1 VLEDCLVSIRKQNYP
16 KNKIEIILGDGG
28 STDNTI
34 ELAKKYGAKIVH
46 NPLKTAESGKAIA
59 VKNCTGEYIALIDSD
74 NIIPSEKWLKQMIV
88 ALEKEKDAI
97 GGEPWQFTLRKEDGF
112 IDRYCALTGVND
124 PLVLFI
130 GNHDRYN
137 FLTETWTSVPI
148 DQEDKGDYILAKFSS
163 PRHPAVG
170 ANGAIFRANIL
181 RDCMQGDYLFD
192 VDIITK
198 HMQEHGEAIFLM
210 VKNDIVHDYCQGNI
224 AKFAKKQRRRVRDYL
239 FHRTENNREYDWG
252 FESMAG
258 DVIFPTLIFILS
270 CVTVFPLFI
279 YSICGYMKKK
289 DSAWF
294 FHPLACEI
302 TLWEY
307 GWGVI
312 LSLFKKSELSRK
324 DWKQ

>member
-1 VLEDCLVSIRKQNYP
+1 MAKTNDCRFGKRK
-16 KNKIEIILGDGG
+16 ECD
-28 STDNTI
+28 
-34 ELAKKYGAKIVH
+34 
-46 NPLKTAESGKAIA
+46 
-59 VKNCTGEYIALIDSD
+59 
-74 NIIPSEKWLKQMIV
+74 W
-88 ALEKEKDAI
+88 
-97 GGEPWQFTLRKEDGF
+97 GEPWQFTLIKEGGF

-130 GNHDRYN
+130 GNRDRYN
-137 FLTETWTSVPI
+137 FLAETWTSIPI
-148 DQEDKGDYILAKFSS
+148 EQEDKGDYILVKFSS
-163 PRHPAVG
+163 PRHPTVG
-170 ANGAIFRANIL
+170 ANGSIFRANIL
-181 RDCMQGDYLFD
+181 RDCLQGDYLFD
-192 VDIITK
+192 IDITTK
-198 HMQEHGEAIFLM
+198 YMQQHGEAIFLM

-239 FHRTENNREYDWG
+239 FHRTKNNREYDWG

-258 DVIFPTLIFILS
+258 DVICPILLFIIS

-279 YSICGYMKKK
+279 YSIRGYMKKK

-312 LSLFKKSELSRK
+312 VSLFKKSELSRK
-324 DWKQ
+324 GWKQ